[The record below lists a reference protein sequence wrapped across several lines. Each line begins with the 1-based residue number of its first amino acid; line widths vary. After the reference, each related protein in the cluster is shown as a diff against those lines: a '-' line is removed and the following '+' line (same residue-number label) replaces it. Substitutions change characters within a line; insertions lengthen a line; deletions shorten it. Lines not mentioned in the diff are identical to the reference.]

1 MKKEISFNA
10 FEMNCISHLSPGL
23 WRYPNDKALCYKDME
38 YWQNIARIA
47 QKGLFDAVFIA
58 DVLGIY
64 EQYRGNDISALKTA
78 LQVPVNDPLSLAVI
92 GAGASEHVGFGIT
105 AGVPFEHPFA
115 FARRLSTLDH
125 LTKGRIGWNIVTG
138 YLPSANRNMGSTEL
152 PHDERYELADEYME
166 VIYKLLEGSW
176 EDDAVI
182 LDEIT
187 GDFANPAKIHHI
199 AHHGKYFDV
208 PGIHLCEPS
217 IQRTPV
223 LFQAGNSP
231 MGRKFS
237 AKHAEA
243 IFIAPPSKEYAKIA
257 VGQIRDELVKANRE
271 PNSAKIYVLAT
282 IITDASDALAQ
293 AKYKDLLSYAST
305 EGSLVL
311 NSGWLGVDL
320 SRYEL
325 DDKLTNIKSNAML
338 AQVEALSN
346 STTKSGDEWT
356 LRDLLALTGIG
367 AQGVKFVGGAKK
379 VADELE
385 EFIAYSGADGF
396 NLAYATTPGTF
407 VDVVEFIVPE
417 LQSRGS
423 YKHEY
428 RQGSLRHKLFGAGD
442 RLPSSHIGS
451 QYRVGGSKSTI
462 NDFAG
467 TGRFKH
473 KKEQDYAI

>member
-64 EQYRGNDISALKTA
+64 EQYKGNDISALKTA

-182 LDEIT
+182 LDRLS

-237 AKHAEA
+237 ARHAEA

-367 AQGVKFVGGAKK
+367 VQGIKFVGGAKK

-407 VDVVEFIVPE
+407 EDVVEFIVPE

-442 RLPSSHIGS
+442 RLPSTHIGS

>member
-23 WRYPNDKALCYKDME
+23 WRYPGDKALCYKDMD
-38 YWQNIARIA
+38 YWQNIAKIA
-47 QKGLFDAVFIA
+47 ERGLFDAVFIA
-58 DVLGIY
+58 DVIGIY
-64 EQYRGNDISALKTA
+64 EQYKGNDISALKTA

-92 GAGASEHVGFGIT
+92 GAGVTQNLGFGIT

-138 YLPSANRNMGSTEL
+138 YLPSANRNMSSTEL
-152 PHDERYELADEYME
+152 PHDERYELAHEYME

-176 EDDAVI
+176 EDDAVV
-182 LDEIT
+182 LDRLS
-187 GDFANPAKIHHI
+187 GDFANPSKIHHI

-257 VGQIRDELVKANRE
+257 VKQIRDELVKANRE
-271 PNSAKIYVLAT
+271 PNSAKIYILAT

-367 AQGVKFVGGAKK
+367 AQGLKFVGGAQK

-407 VDVVEFIVPE
+407 LDVVEFIVPE
-417 LQSRGS
+417 LQKRGS

-451 QYRVGGSKSTI
+451 HYRVGGSKSTI
-462 NDFAG
+462 NDFAN

>member
-182 LDEIT
+182 LDKLT

-231 MGRKFS
+231 VGRKFS

-243 IFIAPPSKEYAKIA
+243 IFISPPSKEYAKIA
-257 VGQIRDELVKANRE
+257 VKQIRDELVKANRE

-356 LRDLLALTGIG
+356 LRDLLALAGIG
-367 AQGVKFVGGAKK
+367 AQGIKFVGGAKK

-407 VDVVEFIVPE
+407 EDVVEFIVPE

>member
-38 YWQNIARIA
+38 YWKNIARIA

-64 EQYRGNDISALKTA
+64 EQYKGNDISALKTA

-182 LDEIT
+182 LDRLS

-367 AQGVKFVGGAKK
+367 AQGIKFVGGAKK

-407 VDVVEFIVPE
+407 EDVVEFIVPE

-442 RLPSSHIGS
+442 RLPSTHIGS

-462 NDFAG
+462 NDFAS

-473 KKEQDYAI
+473 KREQDYAI

>member
-182 LDEIT
+182 LDKLT

-231 MGRKFS
+231 VGRKFS

-243 IFIAPPSKEYAKIA
+243 IFISPPSKEYAKIA
-257 VGQIRDELVKANRE
+257 VKQIRDELVKANRE

-367 AQGVKFVGGAKK
+367 AQGIKFVGGAKK

-442 RLPSSHIGS
+442 SLPSSHIGS

-473 KKEQDYAI
+473 KREQDYAI

>member
-125 LTKGRIGWNIVTG
+125 LSKGRIGWNIVTG

-182 LDEIT
+182 LDKLT

-231 MGRKFS
+231 RGRKFS

-257 VGQIRDELVKANRE
+257 VKQIRDELVKANRE

-367 AQGVKFVGGAKK
+367 AQGIKFVGGAKK

-407 VDVVEFIVPE
+407 LDVVRFIVPE

-473 KKEQDYAI
+473 QKEQDYAI

>member
-58 DVLGIY
+58 DVLGVY
-64 EQYRGNDISALKTA
+64 EQYKGNDISALKTA

-182 LDEIT
+182 LDKLT

-271 PNSAKIYVLAT
+271 SNSAKIYVLAT

-367 AQGVKFVGGAKK
+367 AQGIKFVGGAKK

-442 RLPSSHIGS
+442 RLPSTHIGS

-473 KKEQDYAI
+473 KREQDYAI

>member
-182 LDEIT
+182 LDRLS

-346 STTKSGDEWT
+346 STTKRGDEWT

-367 AQGVKFVGGAKK
+367 AQGIKFVGGAKK

-442 RLPSSHIGS
+442 RLPSTHIGS

-462 NDFAG
+462 NDFAS

-473 KKEQDYAI
+473 KREQDYAI

>member
-58 DVLGIY
+58 DVLGVY
-64 EQYRGNDISALKTA
+64 EQYKGNDISALKTA

-152 PHDERYELADEYME
+152 PHNERYELAHEYME

-182 LDEIT
+182 LDKLT

-282 IITDASDALAQ
+282 IITDVSDALAQ

-367 AQGVKFVGGAKK
+367 AQGIKFVGGAKK

-442 RLPSSHIGS
+442 RLPSTHIGS

-462 NDFAG
+462 NDFAS

>member
-58 DVLGIY
+58 DVLGVY
-64 EQYRGNDISALKTA
+64 EQYKGNDISALKTA

-182 LDEIT
+182 LDKLT

-271 PNSAKIYVLAT
+271 SNSAKIYVLAT

-367 AQGVKFVGGAKK
+367 AQGIKFIGGAKK

-442 RLPSSHIGS
+442 RLPSTHIGS

-473 KKEQDYAI
+473 KREQDYAI

>member
-58 DVLGIY
+58 DVLGVY

-182 LDEIT
+182 LDKLT

-271 PNSAKIYVLAT
+271 SNSAKIYVLAT

-367 AQGVKFVGGAKK
+367 AQGIKFVGGAKK

-442 RLPSSHIGS
+442 RLPSTHIGS

-462 NDFAG
+462 NDFAS

-473 KKEQDYAI
+473 KREQDYAI

>member
-47 QKGLFDAVFIA
+47 QEGLFDAVFIA

-92 GAGASEHVGFGIT
+92 GAGVSEHVGFGIT

-125 LTKGRIGWNIVTG
+125 LSKGRIGWNIVTG

-152 PHDERYELADEYME
+152 PHDERYKLADEYME

-182 LDEIT
+182 LDKLT

-231 MGRKFS
+231 VGRKFS

-243 IFIAPPSKEYAKIA
+243 IFISPPSKEYAKIA
-257 VGQIRDELVKANRE
+257 VKQIRDELVKANRE

-367 AQGVKFVGGAKK
+367 AQGIKFVGGAKK

-407 VDVVEFIVPE
+407 LDVVRFIVPE
-417 LQSRGS
+417 LQNRGS

>member
-47 QKGLFDAVFIA
+47 QKRLFDAVFIA

-182 LDEIT
+182 LDRLS

-237 AKHAEA
+237 ARHAEA

-257 VGQIRDELVKANRE
+257 VEQIRDELVKANRE

-367 AQGVKFVGGAKK
+367 AQGIKFVGGAKK

-407 VDVVEFIVPE
+407 LDVVEFIVPE

-442 RLPSSHIGS
+442 RLPSTHIGS

-462 NDFAG
+462 NDFAS

-473 KKEQDYAI
+473 KREQDYAI

>member
-182 LDEIT
+182 LDRLS

-271 PNSAKIYVLAT
+271 SNSAKIYVLAT

-367 AQGVKFVGGAKK
+367 AQGIKFVGGAKK

-407 VDVVEFIVPE
+407 EDVVQFIVPE

-442 RLPSSHIGS
+442 RLPSTHIGS

-462 NDFAG
+462 NDFAS

-473 KKEQDYAI
+473 KREQDYAI

>member
-58 DVLGIY
+58 DVLGVY
-64 EQYRGNDISALKTA
+64 EQYKGNDISALKTA

-182 LDEIT
+182 LDKLT

-271 PNSAKIYVLAT
+271 SNSAKIYVLAT

-367 AQGVKFVGGAKK
+367 AQGIKFVGGAKK

-407 VDVVEFIVPE
+407 EDVVEFIVPE

-442 RLPSSHIGS
+442 RLPSTHIGS

-462 NDFAG
+462 NDFAS

-473 KKEQDYAI
+473 KREQDYAI

>member
-182 LDEIT
+182 LDKLT

-257 VGQIRDELVKANRE
+257 VKQIRDELVKANRE

-442 RLPSSHIGS
+442 RLPSTHIGS

-462 NDFAG
+462 NDFAS

-473 KKEQDYAI
+473 

>member
-64 EQYRGNDISALKTA
+64 EQYKGNDISALKTA

-182 LDEIT
+182 LDRLS

-367 AQGVKFVGGAKK
+367 AQGIKFVGGAKK

-423 YKHEY
+423 YKREY

-473 KKEQDYAI
+473 KWEQDYAI

>member
-64 EQYRGNDISALKTA
+64 EQYKGNDISALKTA

-125 LTKGRIGWNIVTG
+125 LSKGRIGWNIVTG

-182 LDEIT
+182 LDKLT

-231 MGRKFS
+231 VGRKFS

-243 IFIAPPSKEYAKIA
+243 IFISPPSKEYAKIA
-257 VGQIRDELVKANRE
+257 VKQIRDELVKANRE

-367 AQGVKFVGGAKK
+367 AQGIKFVGGAKK

-407 VDVVEFIVPE
+407 VDVVQFIVPE

-467 TGRFKH
+467 TGIFKH

>member
-10 FEMNCISHLSPGL
+10 FEMKCISHLSPGL

-182 LDEIT
+182 LDRLS

-257 VGQIRDELVKANRE
+257 VEQIRDELVKANRE

-367 AQGVKFVGGAKK
+367 AQGIKFVGGAKK

-407 VDVVEFIVPE
+407 EDVVEFIVPE

-442 RLPSSHIGS
+442 RLPSTHIGS

-462 NDFAG
+462 NDFAS

-473 KKEQDYAI
+473 KREQDYAI

>member
-152 PHDERYELADEYME
+152 PHDELYELADEYME

-182 LDEIT
+182 LDRLS

-367 AQGVKFVGGAKK
+367 AQGIKFVGGAKK

-407 VDVVEFIVPE
+407 EDVVEFIVPE

-462 NDFAG
+462 NDYAS

-473 KKEQDYAI
+473 KREQDYAI

>member
-64 EQYRGNDISALKTA
+64 EQYKGNDISALKTA

-182 LDEIT
+182 LDRLS

-367 AQGVKFVGGAKK
+367 AQGIKFVGGAKK

-407 VDVVEFIVPE
+407 EDVVEFIVPE

-442 RLPSSHIGS
+442 RLPSTHIG
-451 QYRVGGSKSTI
+451 
-462 NDFAG
+462 
-467 TGRFKH
+467 
-473 KKEQDYAI
+473 

>member
-182 LDEIT
+182 LDKLS

-271 PNSAKIYVLAT
+271 SNSAKIYVLAT

-367 AQGVKFVGGAKK
+367 AQGIKFVGGAKK

-428 RQGSLRHKLFGAGD
+428 RQGSLRRKLFGAGD
-442 RLPSSHIGS
+442 RLPSTHIGS

-462 NDFAG
+462 NDFAS